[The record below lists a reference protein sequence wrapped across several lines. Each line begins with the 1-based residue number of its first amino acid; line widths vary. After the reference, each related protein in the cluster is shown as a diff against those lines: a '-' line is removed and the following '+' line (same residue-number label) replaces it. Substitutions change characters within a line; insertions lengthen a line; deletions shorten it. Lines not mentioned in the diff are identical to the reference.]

1 VHGFEK
7 GRTLNSGWFY
17 EGTRCL
23 AFLLIL
29 FHAALSPAQTP
40 PQAPGLTPFALE
52 GNWSG
57 SLLGRY
63 FLQFASDDRSLDI
76 NAALTRIMQGG
87 ASRSQQ
93 DRPNFGPSPAAHFAY
108 FTIYN
113 PDALP
118 RTVVLENLYPVIDHF
133 ILYALQEGSPQ
144 EILHA
149 GDQAS
154 FANRSYHAPNINKEW
169 VLQPG
174 LNAFL
179 IKTWGDNCVQIP
191 LKLWD
196 AKDFQEKGHTELLV
210 IGILLGFHLVMIIYN
225 LFLYGWVRD
234 RVYLYY
240 VGFVFSNVI
249 YQMSNLN
256 LGQYFFHSVLGLETY
271 PNGIQL
277 TSVDFIIIAGLHFT
291 RSYHA
296 LDYQHKYRWANRIM
310 QASIGMALLDIVM
323 IQWFSIRISSIV
335 VLLNSTLCISLLIT
349 IGLISWKSGYK
360 PARYFLLGWTFYLL
374 GSFDV
379 VLVFLG
385 YVEATGLSTWSQLLG
400 GAIEVSLFSLAIG
413 GRYMAMQDSLYLAET
428 KRAEFQQT
436 LSQELQTRFHLMS
449 DLSHRINNPLNHI
462 ATHITNLQTDLS
474 RHEAELMQ
482 LLRASMDESDEANT
496 ILSGFASRLKSLQES
511 ACSVEQATLRTSET
525 IKEIRTLS
533 GVDGYNVE
541 ACDLL
546 DIVEKCQV
554 RLKEIC
560 GSAWHHRLIL
570 QAQPDATKVYSN
582 EVALIQS
589 IVSVLASIVK
599 DSRIQGPIHVELT
612 RNPESGHRLCFSAP
626 KAQVICQNPSV
637 QKALDFSRHLLK
649 PYSTIIS
656 FEETA
661 GAFRFSLNFPGVAF
675 STAA

>member
-1 VHGFEK
+1 M
-7 GRTLNSGWFY
+7 NSGWFY
-17 EGTRCL
+17 EGTRWL

-29 FHAALSPAQTP
+29 FHAARSPAQSP
-40 PQAPGLTPFALE
+40 PHAPELTPFVLE

-63 FLQFASDDRSLDI
+63 FLQYADDERSLDI
-76 NAALTRIMQGG
+76 KVAFAQIMQGK

-93 DRPNFGPSPAAHFAY
+93 DRPNFGPSPAVHFAY
-108 FTIYN
+108 FIIHN
-113 PDALP
+113 PEAQP

-133 ILYALQEGSPQ
+133 ILYAVQEGSSQ

-154 FANRSYHAPNINKEW
+154 FANRSYRAPNINKEW
-169 VLQPG
+169 VLKPG
-174 LNAFL
+174 PNAFL

-191 LKLWD
+191 VKLWD
-196 AKDFQEKGHTELLV
+196 AKDFQANGNTELLV

-240 VGFVFSNVI
+240 VGFVFSNVL
-249 YQMSNLN
+249 YQISNLN
-256 LGQYFFHSVLGLETY
+256 LGQYFFHTALGLETY
-271 PNGIQL
+271 SNGIQL
-277 TSVDFIIIAGLHFT
+277 TSVDFIIIAGLLFT

-296 LDYQHKYRWANRIM
+296 LDYRHKYRWANRFM
-310 QASIGMALLDIVM
+310 QASIGMALLDIFM
-323 IQWFSIRISSIV
+323 IQWLSIRISSIL
-335 VLLNSTLCISLLIT
+335 VLFNSILCISMMIT
-349 IGLISWKSGYK
+349 VGLISLKSGYK
-360 PARYFLLGWTFYLL
+360 PARYFLLGWTFYLM

-385 YVEATGLSTWSQLLG
+385 YVEATELSTWSQLLG
-400 GAIEVSLFSLAIG
+400 GAVEVSLFSLAIG

-428 KRAEFQQT
+428 KRAEYQQT

-462 ATHITNLQTDLS
+462 ATHIMNLQKDLS
-474 RHEAELMQ
+474 RHEGELLQ

-496 ILSGFASRLKSLQES
+496 ILSAFEARLKSLQES
-511 ACSVEQATLRTSET
+511 AHSIEQATLRTSET

-541 ACDLL
+541 LCDLP
-546 DIVEKCQV
+546 DIMEKCQL

-560 GSAWHHRLIL
+560 GSAFRHRLVL
-570 QAQPDATKVYSN
+570 QIQPDAAKVYSN
-582 EVALIQS
+582 DVALLQA
-589 IVSVLASIVK
+589 IVSVLVCILK
-599 DSRIQGPIHVELT
+599 DSTILGPIQVALT
-612 RNPESGHRLCFSAP
+612 HSHGSGYRLCFSAR
-626 KAQVICQNPSV
+626 KERVISQNPSLL
-637 QKALDFSRHLLK
+637 KALDFSRHLLK
-649 PYSTIIS
+649 PYSTVIS
-656 FEETA
+656 FEETTEEL
-661 GAFRFSLNFPGVAF
+661 RFSLFFPEQAF
-675 STAA
+675 SHAA